1 MVSGLEVR
9 GVTVK
14 YGPTVAVEDVSLR
27 VEPGTV
33 VGLLGASGSGKS
45 TLLRA
50 IAGLQPLSAGA
61 ILWDGEDLAPVKVH
75 RRNFGLVFQD
85 GQLFPTMNVTKNV
98 AYGLGKLP
106 KAQQRTRVEEM
117 LELVGLTGYG
127 NRKPTELS
135 GGQAQR
141 VALARS
147 LAPSP
152 RALLLDEPLS
162 ALDTAL
168 RRRLA
173 DDLARILRET
183 HTTAVYVT
191 HDHQEAYTVADYVAV
206 LDEGRLLQLDSPEAL
221 RGRPKNKQVAAFL
234 GYRAFVTEAEARRLG
249 WQGSLATGE
258 VLGIG
263 PASLHLDPD
272 GFEVDIIDQTLT
284 VEDVEITVAL
294 PDGQTATVGSPSKVD
309 ALSVR
314 VTLAGGAVVPA

>member
-14 YGPTVAVEDVSLR
+14 YGPTVAVDNVSLR

-50 IAGLQPLSAGA
+50 IAGLQPLSAGQ

-75 RRNFGLVFQD
+75 KRNFGLVFQD
-85 GQLFPTMNVTKNV
+85 GQLFPTMTVAKNI

-106 KAQQRTRVEEM
+106 KPEQKARVEEM
-117 LELVGLTGYG
+117 LELVGLAGYG
-127 NRKPTELS
+127 DRKPTELS

-183 HTTAVYVT
+183 HTTGVYVT
-191 HDHQEAYTVADYVAV
+191 HDHQEAYTIADYVAV
-206 LDEGRLLQLDSPEAL
+206 LDEGHLLQLDSPEAL
-221 RGRPKNKQVAAFL
+221 RGRPRNKQVAAFL
-234 GYRAFVTEAEARRLG
+234 GYRAFVTEAEAHRLG
-249 WQGSLATGE
+249 WRGTLGTGE

-263 PASLHLDPD
+263 PASLQLDSH

-284 VEDVEITVAL
+284 IDDWEVKVAL
-294 PDGQTATVGSPSKVD
+294 PDGQTATVSSPSKVD
-309 ALSVR
+309 SLSVR
-314 VTLAGGAVVPA
+314 VTLVGGAVVPA

>member
-9 GVTVK
+9 DVTVR
-14 YGPTVAVEDVSLR
+14 YGATVAVDDVSLR
-27 VEPGTV
+27 VEPGTI

-50 IAGLQPLSAGA
+50 IAGLQPLSSGS

-75 RRNFGLVFQD
+75 KRNFGLVFQD
-85 GQLFPTMNVTKNV
+85 GQLFPTMNVAKNI
-98 AYGLGKLP
+98 AYGLGKLS
-106 KAQQRTRVEEM
+106 KAQQRERVEEM
-117 LELVGLTGYG
+117 LDLVGLAGYG
-127 NRKPTELS
+127 DRKPTELS

-147 LAPSP
+147 LAPAP

-173 DDLARILRET
+173 DDLARILRQT

-206 LDEGRLLQLDSPEAL
+206 LDQGELLQLDAPESL
-221 RGRPKNKQVAAFL
+221 REWPKNMQVAAFL
-234 GYRAFVTEAEARRLG
+234 GYRAFVVEAEARRLG
-249 WQGSLATGE
+249 WSGSLGTGE
-258 VLGIG
+258 LLGIG
-263 PASLHLDPD
+263 PASLQLDPH
-272 GFEVDIIDQTLT
+272 GVELDIVDQTLT
-284 VEDVEITVAL
+284 VDDVEIKVAL
-294 PDGQTATVGSPSKVD
+294 PDGQTATVSSPAKID

-314 VTLAGGAVVPA
+314 VTLVGGAVVPA